1 MARKSTAK
9 KKVPA
14 RLPQAYVSSVAIEVR
29 DRKRSLA
36 WYTEKVGLDLLQD
49 MGHWVTVGRK
59 GSMGMIHL
67 CEWSEVS
74 DGDSIEPGLLGITL
88 KVPGG
93 EREFLAACETWRANG
108 VRFGKKPVKQPW
120 GWYARLKDPDGNE
133 FMVMP
138 GDQ

>member
-1 MARKSTAK
+1 MARKSATRGRLA
-9 KKVPA
+9 A
-14 RLPQAYVSSVAIEVR
+14 RLPKAYLSSIAIEVR
-29 DRKRSLA
+29 DRKRSLD
-36 WYTEKVGLDLLQD
+36 WYTQKVGLDQLQD

-59 GSMGMIHL
+59 GSKAMIHI
-67 CEWSEVS
+67 CEWAEIS

-93 EREFLAACETWRANG
+93 EKEFLAACETWKANG
-108 VRFGKKPVKQPW
+108 VRFGRKPRKEAW